1 MKPIISPWLIY
12 LIDLFNNLKGLLN
25 VILILLGCVIVG
37 ILIIWFVCFIDYK
50 DEQDDNVIIVCKK
63 HLKKL
68 IIWLGISG
76 LLFTAIPSKDTMY
89 TMLVLDNVTTDN
101 IQSIGKTGKD
111 AVDYIVNQI
120 DKVVNKDDEK
130 ENKWLT

>member
-68 IIWLGISG
+68 IIWLGIIG

-89 TMLVLDNVTTDN
+89 TMLVLENVTTDN
-101 IQSIGKTGKD
+101 IQAIGKTGKD
-111 AVDYIVNQI
+111 VVDYITDQI
-120 DKVVNKDDEK
+120 DKVVNKDDEE
-130 ENKWLT
+130 ENKK

>member
-1 MKPIISPWLIY
+1 MKPIISPLWIY

-25 VILILLGCVIVG
+25 VALILLGCVVVG

-101 IQSIGKTGKD
+101 IQAIGKTGKD
-111 AVDYIVNQI
+111 VVDYITNQI
-120 DKVVNKDDEK
+120 DKVVNDKE
-130 ENKWLT
+130 ENKK